1 MKDLI
6 RSLPATL
13 EHMSIRPVRSGT
25 FQNTLSTLGKCPPV
39 FQISAAPL
47 GARCATGKDRTVRK
61 KRVHTSVK
69 APSLVIVSDIEV
81 AAVSHGLPRCPMDAW
96 CTPGERVEVI
106 LCEEGL
112 AGSRYA
118 ARVIEM
124 DKGRAFVEF
133 EVRCCS
139 SSARQLEGRTE
150 TVATPHRRST
160 RKAQR
165 KRCCVSGTRR
175 TIFSQSL
182 HRLPKAFL
190 RCGSRLHSHVHV
202 R

>member
-1 MKDLI
+1 MSRFPNKR
-6 RSLPATL
+6 RS
-13 EHMSIRPVRSGT
+13 I
-25 FQNTLSTLGKCPPV
+25 
-39 FQISAAPL
+39 
-47 GARCATGKDRTVRK
+47 GARCVHDQTVREK
-61 KRVHTSVK
+61 KRVHTAPPACAAGVLCRRRSVR
-69 APSLVIVSDIEV
+69 S
-81 AAVSHGLPRCPMDAW
+81 AVSHGLPRCPMDAW
-96 CTPGERVEVI
+96 CTPGKRVEVI

-118 ARVIEM
+118 ARVIEV

-133 EVRCCS
+133 EVRRS

>member
-1 MKDLI
+1 MHDKTVREKKKGSHLEKVAPSHEHTSASFLVSLASEQR
-6 RSLPATL
+6 RS
-13 EHMSIRPVRSGT
+13 VRS
-25 FQNTLSTLGKCPPV
+25 
-39 FQISAAPL
+39 
-47 GARCATGKDRTVRK
+47 
-61 KRVHTSVK
+61 
-69 APSLVIVSDIEV
+69 
-81 AAVSHGLPRCPMDAW
+81 AVSHGLPRCPMDAW
-96 CTPGERVEVI
+96 CTPGKRVEVI

-118 ARVIEM
+118 ARVIEV

-133 EVRCCS
+133 EVRRS

>member
-1 MKDLI
+1 MI
-6 RSLPATL
+6 TTGNIVEQSYSTCWNIS
-13 EHMSIRPVRSGT
+13 EHPQC
-25 FQNTLSTLGKCPPV
+25 FGKCPLDFPT
-39 FQISAAPL
+39 SAAP
-47 GARCATGKDRTVRK
+47 GARCMHDQTVREK
-61 KRVHTSVK
+61 KKGSHFGEGPLCASASWSLASEQRRSVRS
-69 APSLVIVSDIEV
+69 AF
-81 AAVSHGLPRCPMDAW
+81 SHGLPRCPMDAW
-96 CTPGERVEVI
+96 CTPGKRVEVI

-118 ARVIEM
+118 ARVIEV

-133 EVRCCS
+133 EVRRS

-165 KRCCVSGTRR
+165 KPCCVSGTRR

-190 RCGSRLHSHVHV
+190 RCGSRRHSHVHV

>member
-1 MKDLI
+1 MSARFPNKR
-6 RSLPATL
+6 RS
-13 EHMSIRPVRSGT
+13 RSTMFEKGSVE
-25 FQNTLSTLGKCPPV
+25 STHKVPCLHD
-39 FQISAAPL
+39 Q
-47 GARCATGKDRTVRK
+47 TVREK
-61 KRVHTSVK
+61 KRVHTWRRSPLRLRLWSLASEQRRSVR
-69 APSLVIVSDIEV
+69 S
-81 AAVSHGLPRCPMDAW
+81 AVSHGLPRCPMDAW
-96 CTPGERVEVI
+96 CTPGKRVEVI

-118 ARVIEM
+118 ARVIEV

-133 EVRCCS
+133 EVRRS